1 MIRLVVLLIALVA
14 APAFAHKPSDAYLTL
29 ERDGVALSDQ
39 WDIAL
44 RDLDNGLSL
53 DANGDGEINWGEVRA
68 KHAEIAAY
76 ALDHL
81 RVASG
86 ANACPLGVTSHA
98 IDSHTDGAYA
108 VLKLAGRGRRSRS
121 ARHSSMSRKS

>member
-1 MIRLVVLLIALVA
+1 MIRIVTLLCALLA

-29 ERDGVALSDQ
+29 DRDRVALSGQ

-44 RDLDNGLSL
+44 RDLDNALSL
-53 DANGDGEINWGEVRA
+53 DANGDGEFTWGEVRA

-76 ALDHL
+76 ALDRL
-81 RVASG
+81 GIASG
-86 ANACPLGVTSHA
+86 GSPCHLALTSHA

-108 VLKLAGRGRRSRS
+108 VLKLAGRCAQSGP
-121 ARHSSMSRKS
+121 ALT